1 MENQY
6 GILKEKEIR
15 KIDIQTF
22 IEINK
27 ANVSDS
33 ENNLV
38 SKLVYLRRTYEITNA
53 RGMAYQLL
61 SNVIH
66 KRLHPDMYDI
76 DSDSRRLMTT
86 TEINEGVAEIQ
97 QFLPEFDYENVLNL
111 ISDNSRMKALYEQA
125 RSNYEKLH
133 IYRIV
138 SEDNQG
144 DANQSDVI
152 QKFINQAFHIENDY
166 IYQLNP
172 VMFQT
177 VPQYV
182 IDECDNFFDNR

>member
-1 MENQY
+1 
-6 GILKEKEIR
+6 
-15 KIDIQTF
+15 
-22 IEINK
+22 
-27 ANVSDS
+27 
-33 ENNLV
+33 
-38 SKLVYLRRTYEITNA
+38 
-53 RGMAYQLL
+53 
-61 SNVIH
+61 
-66 KRLHPDMYDI
+66 
-76 DSDSRRLMTT
+76 
-86 TEINEGVAEIQ
+86 
-97 QFLPEFDYENVLNL
+97 
-111 ISDNSRMKALYEQA
+111 MKALYEQA